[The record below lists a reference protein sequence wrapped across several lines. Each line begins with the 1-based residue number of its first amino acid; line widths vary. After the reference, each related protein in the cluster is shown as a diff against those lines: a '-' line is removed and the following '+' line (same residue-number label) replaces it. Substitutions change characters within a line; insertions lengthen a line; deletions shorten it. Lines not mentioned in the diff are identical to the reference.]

1 MSIAFKPVSNFGIQN
16 LNSLNSTPAI
26 NKTFKG
32 GIYDDFESNYD
43 SFEFQEQVKTEPP
56 KIGIF
61 RILFQR
67 LTKEQIDAVNKG
79 GELPKNAKFVE
90 DPVTGPRMT
99 WNLCDFTPGT
109 HKLPVGYELKRD
121 ILGFTHLVREG
132 TKAWYLKKD

>member
-1 MSIAFKPVSNFGIQN
+1 MNIAFKPVSNFDTQN
-16 LNSLNSTPAI
+16 LNSVKSTPAV
-26 NKTFKG
+26 NQTFKG
-32 GIYDDFESNYD
+32 GIYDDFQTSYD
-43 SFEFQEQVKTEPP
+43 CFEPQKQVNTEPP

-61 RILFQR
+61 RVLFHR
-67 LTKEQIDAVNKG
+67 LTKEQIEAVNKG

-99 WNLCDFTPGT
+99 WNLCDFTAGT
-109 HKLPVGYELKRD
+109 HKLPAGYELKRD